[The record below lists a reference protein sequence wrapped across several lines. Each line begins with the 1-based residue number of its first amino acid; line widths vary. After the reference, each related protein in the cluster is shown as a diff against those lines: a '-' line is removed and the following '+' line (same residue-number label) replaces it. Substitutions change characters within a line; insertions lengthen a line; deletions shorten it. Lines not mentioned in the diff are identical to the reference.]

1 MTAPEPCIAL
11 LRGVNLGARNKVPQK
26 PLAASLEAEL
36 GVPVRHHLQS
46 GNLAVASAEADSL
59 GGVVARSILQQTGLG
74 IPVIVR
80 TLAQLETLHAA
91 NPWPDAEAPFVHL
104 SVFDDPVDAGAAE
117 ALRTADW
124 AGDEVVF
131 VDGGAWMHYATSF
144 HNSRLGNHVLE
155 RRLGIV
161 ATARNART
169 VAALVDLVCT
179 VAVPSR

>member
-46 GNLAVASAEADSL
+46 GNLAVASAEAASL
-59 GGVVARSILQQTGLG
+59 GGVVARSIHHQTGLE

-80 TLAQLETLHAA
+80 TLAQLEALHAA
-91 NPWPDAEAPFVHL
+91 NPWTETDPLLVHASIFDAAAPSAVQAVL
-104 SVFDDPVDAGAAE
+104 
-117 ALRTADW
+117 TADW
-124 AGDEVVF
+124 GGDEIVV
-131 VDGGAWMHYATSF
+131 VKGGAWMRFAESSRS
-144 HNSRLGNHVLE
+144 SRLGTTLE
-155 RRLGIV
+155 RRLGVV

-169 VAALVDLVCT
+169 VAALVELVRTLSSETC
-179 VAVPSR
+179 

>member
-46 GNLAVASAEADSL
+46 GNLAVASADAASL
-59 GGVVARSILQQTGLG
+59 GGVVARSIHHQTGLE

-80 TLAQLETLHAA
+80 TLAQLEALHAA
-91 NPWPDAEAPFVHL
+91 NPWPDADPLLVHL
-104 SVFDDPVDAGAAE
+104 SIFDAA
-117 ALRTADW
+117 APSAVQAVLTADW
-124 AGDEVVF
+124 GGDEIVV
-131 VDGGAWMHYATSF
+131 VEGGAWMRFAESSRS
-144 HNSRLGNHVLE
+144 SRLGGTFE
-155 RRLGIV
+155 RRLGVV

-169 VAALVDLVCT
+169 IAALVDLVRT
-179 VAVPSR
+179 TSTETR